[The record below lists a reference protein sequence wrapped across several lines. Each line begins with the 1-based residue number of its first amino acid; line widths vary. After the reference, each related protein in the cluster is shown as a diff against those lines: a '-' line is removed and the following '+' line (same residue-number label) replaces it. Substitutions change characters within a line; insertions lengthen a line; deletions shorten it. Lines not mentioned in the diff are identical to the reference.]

1 MFEIEA
7 KFKSAKPNRSNE
19 KSHLLVNFSTK
30 SGDLTLIISSKQ
42 WMDYFVND
50 SQPES
55 GSDWKLRLETTVI
68 PELSQTM
75 LNLKKASPVEEIS
88 PTLATS
94 NNDTIIL
101 WLNKI
106 YQRLG
111 SLTVS
116 PQQQPSL
123 DSIVDSDTQE
133 SEDDFSA
140 YGYNYQPNVN
150 NESSEGDDEE
160 LLSDVKTPVSHDFN
174 LHQQKK
180 IVDPEKEAL
189 NQGTG
194 SSITNSFFADED
206 NQDEDDNESNN
217 DAVLADQDTQS
228 SSETSNNDNDTTAT
242 TNLMADDQGQ
252 DVDQQNGPLDAG
264 PLSVDVSSG
273 L

>member
-7 KFKSAKPNRSNE
+7 KFKSAKPNQNNE

-50 SQPES
+50 SQPEP

-106 YQRLG
+106 YQRMGDL
-111 SLTVS
+111 SVS
-116 PQQQPSL
+116 SQQQPSL
-123 DSIVDSDTQE
+123 SSLNNSDNQE
-133 SEDDFSA
+133 PEDDFSA
-140 YGYNYQPNVN
+140 YGYNYQPNVDS
-150 NESSEGDDEE
+150 ESSDEGDEE
-160 LLSDVKTPVSHDFN
+160 PLSDVKTPVSHDFN
-174 LHQQKK
+174 LHQRKK
-180 IVDPEKEAL
+180 VVDPEKEAL

-194 SSITNSFFADED
+194 SSITNSFFDDED
-206 NQDEDDNESNN
+206 NQNEDDSESNN
-217 DAVLADQDTQS
+217 DAVLADQTTQS
-228 SSETSNNDNDTTAT
+228 SSDTDNSENDTNASS
-242 TNLMADDQGQ
+242 NLLADDQEQ
-252 DVDQQNGPLDAG
+252 DIDQQNGPLDTG
-264 PLSVDVSSG
+264 PLSVDLSSG

>member
-7 KFKSAKPNRSNE
+7 KFKSAKPNQNNE

-50 SQPES
+50 SQPEP

-106 YQRLG
+106 YQRMGDL
-111 SLTVS
+111 SVS
-116 PQQQPSL
+116 SQQQPSL
-123 DSIVDSDTQE
+123 SSLNNSDNQE
-133 SEDDFSA
+133 PEDDFSA
-140 YGYNYQPNVN
+140 YGYNYQPNVD
-150 NESSEGDDEE
+150 SVSFDEGDEE
-160 LLSDVKTPVSHDFN
+160 PLSDVKTPVSHDFN

-194 SSITNSFFADED
+194 SSITNSFFDDED
-206 NQDEDDNESNN
+206 NQNEDDSESDN
-217 DAVLADQDTQS
+217 DAVLACLLY
-228 SSETSNNDNDTTAT
+228 TSPSPRD
-242 TNLMADDQGQ
+242 
-252 DVDQQNGPLDAG
+252 
-264 PLSVDVSSG
+264 
-273 L
+273 

>member
-7 KFKSAKPNRSNE
+7 KFKSAKPNQSNE

-50 SQPES
+50 SQPEPGS
-55 GSDWKLRLETTVI
+55 GWKLRLETTVI

-75 LNLKKASPVEEIS
+75 LNLKKASPIEEPS
-88 PTLATS
+88 LNPTTS
-94 NNDTIIL
+94 HNDPIIL

-106 YQRLG
+106 YKRLG
-111 SLTVS
+111 SLAVS
-116 PQQQPSL
+116 SQQQPSL
-123 DSIVDSDTQE
+123 GSLDTFDTQE
-133 SEDDFSA
+133 PEDDFSA

-150 NESSEGDDEE
+150 NVSSEEDDEE
-160 LLSDVKTPVSHDFN
+160 PLSDVKTPVSHDFN

-194 SSITNSFFADED
+194 SSITNSFFD
-206 NQDEDDNESNN
+206 DEDDNESNN

-242 TNLMADDQGQ
+242 TNLMADDQEQ

>member
-7 KFKSAKPNRSNE
+7 KFKSAKPNQNNE

-50 SQPES
+50 SQPEP

-106 YQRLG
+106 YQRMGDL
-111 SLTVS
+111 SVS
-116 PQQQPSL
+116 SQQQPSL
-123 DSIVDSDTQE
+123 SSLNNSDNQE
-133 SEDDFSA
+133 PEDDFSA
-140 YGYNYQPNVN
+140 YGYNYQPNVDSV
-150 NESSEGDDEE
+150 SSDEGDEE
-160 LLSDVKTPVSHDFN
+160 PLSDVKTPVSHDFN
-174 LHQQKK
+174 LHHRKK
-180 IVDPEKEAL
+180 VVDPEKEAL

-194 SSITNSFFADED
+194 SSITNSFFDDED
-206 NQDEDDNESNN
+206 NQNEDDSESNN
-217 DAVLADQDTQS
+217 DAVLADQTTQS
-228 SSETSNNDNDTTAT
+228 SSDTDNSENDTNASS
-242 TNLMADDQGQ
+242 NLLADDQEQ
-252 DVDQQNGPLDAG
+252 DIDQQNGPLDTG
-264 PLSVDVSSG
+264 PLSVDLSSG